1 MAPKF
6 DKVFRGICGDTEIS
20 PVCLGL
26 QQHNIYIE
34 HDVLSGQLNGVK
46 YSDMVIDEEVG
57 CLDDEAEIEELLLQ
71 ARDPFY
77 NLEAEELS
85 LLDAG
90 QKFLIEFKD
99 SVAKQLE
106 EEQQLA
112 QQIKAHEH
120 EFKPENQPESDEEEV
135 M

>member
-6 DKVFRGICGDTEIS
+6 ERVFHGICGDTEIS

-26 QQHNIYIE
+26 QQHNIYLE
-34 HDVLSGQLNGVK
+34 HDVLTGYLTGVK
-46 YSDMVIDEEVG
+46 YSDMVVDEEVD

-71 ARDPFY
+71 ARNPFI
-77 NLEAEELS
+77 NIETEELS
-85 LLDAG
+85 LLEAG
-90 QKFLIEFKD
+90 QKFLVEFKD

-112 QQIKAHEH
+112 Q
-120 EFKPENQPESDEEEV
+120 
-135 M
+135 

>member
-6 DKVFRGICGDTEIS
+6 ERVFQGICGETEIS

-26 QQHNIYIE
+26 QQQNIYLE
-34 HDVLSGQLNGVK
+34 HNALSGYLTGVK
-46 YSDMVIDEEVG
+46 YSDMVVDDEVG

-90 QKFLIEFKD
+90 QKFLVEFKD

-112 QQIKAHEH
+112 Q
-120 EFKPENQPESDEEEV
+120 
-135 M
+135 